1 MNAGISI
8 SDELGNKILLTV
20 EEARQLFWKLEE
32 IFGNDEEVHPHT
44 LSAVARTYHL
54 GEYDQE
60 ESTDRIT
67 T

>member
-1 MNAGISI
+1 MKAGISI
-8 SDELGNKILLTV
+8 SDEIGNKLSLTV
-20 EEARQLFWKLEE
+20 DEARELFWKLEE
-32 IFGNDEEVHPHT
+32 IFGADEIHPHT
-44 LSAVARTYHL
+44 LSAVARTYQL